1 MSGITWHKPLALLLF
16 ALLSIFSPTTGTSL
30 ETFVLTGQI
39 LDIDAKPVTGAE
51 LFVYDSAII
60 RRPADF
66 ISARTGQDGR
76 FSLVLPRQKF
86 WAVARVRSSD
96 KFGPL
101 LPGDRHSGEALLLD
115 PDDNAKLQQDFTVV
129 NILEAVLQKQKIRAD
144 HQRVAGR
151 ILDQQGKPA
160 RNAYVFAQTDRTVLG
175 VPEYISAW
183 SDENGTYTLHLPP
196 GRYFLGA
203 TVIFPPVPGTS
214 AKLELLLESVKKT
227 LVQDIIIDQDQL
239 PPPATLRLDSLP

>member
-1 MSGITWHKPLALLLF
+1 MREVTRHISLALLLLV
-16 ALLSIFSPTTGTSL
+16 LLSIFIPTTGSSS

-39 LDIDAKPVTGAE
+39 MDIDGKPVTGAE

-76 FSLVLPRQKF
+76 YSLILPRQKF
-86 WAVARVRSSD
+86 WAVARVRSGD

-101 LPGDRHSGEALLLD
+101 LPGDRHSGEALLLE

-129 NILEAVLQKQKIRAD
+129 NILEAVRQKQKVRTD
-144 HQRVAGR
+144 HQNVTGK
-151 ILDQQGKPA
+151 ILDQHGKPVV
-160 RNAYVFAQTDRTVLG
+160 NAYVFAQTDRIVRG

-183 SDENGTYTLHLPP
+183 SDESGIYSLYLPS
-196 GRYFLGA
+196 GSYFLGA
-203 TVIFPPVPGTS
+203 SVIFPPVPGS
-214 AKLELLLESVKKT
+214 AAKLELLLESVKKAF
-227 LVQDIIIDQDQL
+227 VQDIIIDQKQL
-239 PPPATLRLDSLP
+239 PLPAILRLDSLP